1 MWTNFSRT
9 TFFFFNCQ
17 LSHVLSSSG
26 LSREVTSLFWH
37 TAKPNWIGFF
47 SRMDGGLLTFY
58 SILEIESWQIQHS
71 PTGMSENLFLLSEVK
86 STPLLVTPSAFGL
99 TLCHVYW
106 DSTTTTA
113 RDTTCNHPR
122 TIATA
127 FPSLIP
133 GQPSNNILTRAGYW
147 PLEPLAR
154 LKTFHFDLASGL
166 LFHCGNWW
174 LQTHCAFD
182 SEFLLPLQ

>member
-1 MWTNFSRT
+1 M
-9 TFFFFNCQ
+9 
-17 LSHVLSSSG
+17 
-26 LSREVTSLFWH
+26 
-37 TAKPNWIGFF
+37 
-47 SRMDGGLLTFY
+47 
-58 SILEIESWQIQHS
+58 
-71 PTGMSENLFLLSEVK
+71 K

-106 DSTTTTA
+106 DSTTATA

-133 GQPSNNILTRAGYW
+133 GQPSNNILMRAGYW

-154 LKTFHFDLASGL
+154 LKTFHFDLAYRAYCFTVATGGFKLTVLLIQNSFCHCSKLKFQVQRGKLLSWGEWLNFADDILPFAGVSKGL
-166 LFHCGNWW
+166 GRQCFC
-174 LQTHCAFD
+174 TRT
-182 SEFLLPLQ
+182 LLSMSVDKKLMVKNLVLPWKQSWCR